1 MFAKLSALVKNLDW
15 WLLTSVVLLVC
26 FGLAEVYSVSYS
38 RGVSGMVDF
47 KKQLLSVILG
57 LVILLVLVL
66 VDYYFFYSYSNYFY
80 IIAIVMLLAVL
91 VFGEVINST
100 KGWFSFLGFHF
111 QPVELVKLCLLV
123 FLARYFSGVSLRQ
136 EALKHLWWSGLGVAG
151 LMLPIMLQPDF
162 GSAVILFAVWFG
174 LLIFIGFP
182 KRYLATIVL
191 VMVVGFALAW
201 QFGFKDYQKERVLSF
216 LAPVSS
222 LSRDY
227 NVNQAIIAVGAG
239 GWLGR
244 GLGFGSQSQLKFLPE
259 AKNDFMFAVI
269 SEELGFLG
277 VAITLLF
284 FGVIFFRL
292 LKNLP
297 KIKDDFGIFFLLGSA
312 ILIFIEMFT
321 NIGMNMGLLPV
332 VGIGLPFLS
341 YGGSAMLANLMII
354 GIAESIIVRSK
365 IKNY

>member
-1 MFAKLSALVKNLDW
+1 MFAKLNTLIKNLDW

-38 RGVSGMVDF
+38 QGTAGLANF

-57 LVILLVLVL
+57 LVIMLILVL
-66 VDYYFFYSYSNYFY
+66 VDYYFFYSYNNYFY
-80 IIAIVMLLAVL
+80 LIAVVLLLAVL
-91 VFGEVINST
+91 VFGRVVNST
-100 KGWFSFLGFHF
+100 KGWFSLFSLNF
-111 QPVELVKLCLLV
+111 QPVELVKLFLLI
-123 FLARYFSGVSLRQ
+123 FLARYFSGVSLKQ
-136 EALKHLWWSGLGVAG
+136 QPLKHLFLSGTGVG
-151 LMLPIMLQPDF
+151 VLMLLIMLQPDF

-174 LLIFIGFP
+174 LLIFVGFP
-182 KRYLATIVL
+182 KRYLAGIVV
-191 VMVVGFALAW
+191 VMMMGFVLAW
-201 QFGFKDYQKERVLSF
+201 QFGFKDYQKERILSF
-216 LAPVSS
+216 VAPVSS

-277 VAITLLF
+277 VAITLFF
-284 FGVIFFRL
+284 FGLILFRL

-297 KIKDDFGIFFLLGSA
+297 KIKDDFGVFFLLGSA

>member
-1 MFAKLSALVKNLDW
+1 MWAKLNTLVKNLDW
-15 WLLTSVVLLVC
+15 WLLTSVILLVC
-26 FGLAEVYSVSYS
+26 FGLAEIYSVSYS
-38 RGVSGMVDF
+38 QGTGELVNF
-47 KKQLLSVILG
+47 KRQLLSVILG
-57 LVILLVLVL
+57 LVIMFVLVL
-66 VDYYFFYSYSNYFY
+66 VDYYFFYSYNNYFY
-80 IIAIVMLLAVL
+80 ILAVFIL
-91 VFGEVINST
+91 VAVLIFGKVVNNT
-100 KGWFSFLGFHF
+100 KGWFSLFSLNF
-111 QPVELVKLCLLV
+111 QPVELVKLFLLI
-123 FLARYFSGVSLRQ
+123 FLARYFSGAALKQRP
-136 EALKHLWWSGLGVAG
+136 LKHLVVSGTGVG
-151 LMLPIMLQPDF
+151 ILLLLVMLQPDL

-174 LLIFIGFP
+174 LLIFVGFP
-182 KRYLATIVL
+182 KRYLAGILL
-191 VMVVGFALAW
+191 VVVIASALSW
-201 QFGFKDYQKERVLSF
+201 QFWLQDYQKERLSSF
-216 LAPVSS
+216 VAPISS

-277 VAITLLF
+277 VAITLFF
-284 FGVIFFRL
+284 FGLIFFRL

-297 KIKDDFGIFFLLGSA
+297 KIKDDFGIFFILGA
-312 ILIFIEMFT
+312 TILIFIEMFT

-341 YGGSAMLANLMII
+341 YGGSAMLVNLMII
-354 GIAESIIVRSK
+354 GIAQSIIVRSK

>member
-1 MFAKLSALVKNLDW
+1 MWSKLNALIKNLDW
-15 WLLTSVVLLVC
+15 WLLTSVILLVC

-38 RGVSGMVDF
+38 QGTGELVNF

-57 LVILLVLVL
+57 LAIMLILILT
-66 VDYYFFYSYSNYFY
+66 DYYFFYSYNNYFY
-80 IIAIVMLLAVL
+80 LLAILILLAVL
-91 VFGEVINST
+91 VFGRVVNKT
-100 KGWFSFLGFHF
+100 KGWFSIFSLNF
-111 QPVELVKLCLLV
+111 QPVELVKLFLLI

-136 EALKHLWWSGLGVAG
+136 SPFKHLFLSGIGVAG
-151 LMLPIMLQPDF
+151 LVFLIMLQPDL
-162 GSAVILFAVWFG
+162 GSAAILFAVWFV
-174 LLIFIGFP
+174 LLFFIGFS
-182 KRYLATIVL
+182 KKYLALILLTMAVL
-191 VMVVGFALAW
+191 FVLGW
-201 QFGFKDYQKERVLSF
+201 QFFLKPYQKERLSSYV
-216 LAPVSS
+216 APISS

-277 VAITLLF
+277 VAITLFF
-284 FGVIFFRL
+284 FGLIFFRL

-297 KIKDDFGIFFLLGSA
+297 KVKDDFGIFFLLGTA
-312 ILIFIEMFT
+312 ILIFIEMFI

-341 YGGSAMLANLMII
+341 YGGSAMLVNLMII

>member
-1 MFAKLSALVKNLDW
+1 MWAKLNTLVKNLDW
-15 WLLTSVVLLVC
+15 WLLTSVVVLVC

-38 RGVSGMVDF
+38 QGTGELGNF
-47 KKQLLSVILG
+47 KKQLLAVILG
-57 LVILLVLVL
+57 LVVMFVLILA
-66 VDYYFFYSYSNYFY
+66 DYYFFYSYNNYFY
-80 IIAIVMLLAVL
+80 LAAILMLVAVL
-91 VFGEVINST
+91 IFGRVVNST
-100 KGWFSFLGFHF
+100 KGWFSLFSLNF
-111 QPVELVKLCLLV
+111 QPVELVKLLLLI
-123 FLARYFSGVSLRQ
+123 FLARYFSGVSLKQRPF
-136 EALKHLWWSGLGVAG
+136 KHLFLSGTGVG
-151 LMLPIMLQPDF
+151 ILMLLIMLQPDF
-162 GSAVILFAVWFG
+162 GSAIILFAVWFC

-182 KRYLATIVL
+182 RKYLTLIVL
-191 VMVVGFALAW
+191 AMVVSFALGW
-201 QFGFKDYQKERVLSF
+201 QFFLKPYQKNRILSF
-216 LAPVSS
+216 VAPISS

-277 VAITLLF
+277 VGIVLF
-284 FGVIFFRL
+284 FFGLILFRL

-297 KIKDDFGIFFLLGSA
+297 KIKDDFGVFFLLGAA

-341 YGGSAMLANLMII
+341 YGGSAMLSNLMIV